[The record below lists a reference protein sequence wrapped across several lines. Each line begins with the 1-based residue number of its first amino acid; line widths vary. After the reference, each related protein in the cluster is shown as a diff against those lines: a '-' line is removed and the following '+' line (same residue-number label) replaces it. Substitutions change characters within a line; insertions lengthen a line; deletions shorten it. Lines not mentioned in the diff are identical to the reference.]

1 MEQTWK
7 YQWQNNAI
15 FKAFWT
21 QSWNVFLNCWSQE
34 GCTQFSARSSY
45 KGEGLSYGKKSLAG
59 ELNFQ
64 LEHFQNTW
72 NPDIF
77 KLHGAIFTRGSTK
90 QRPYYNYILMFQL
103 HESRMT
109 YNCSSFTSVNP
120 DYEKWLLIW
129 QLAEREVPKNKTKL
143 ALLDIFLGM
152 HECRTIRIL
161 TIHIEPGSLI
171 HYNMLHDLKKST
183 SLLIYSWKYQL
194 PQSGR
199 KNATISSVRLTLLA
213 LHEIT

>member
-1 MEQTWK
+1 MEQ
-7 YQWQNNAI
+7 YLQVDQ
-15 FKAFWT
+15 
-21 QSWNVFLNCWSQE
+21 LNSTLIIYSCFSFMNQE
-34 GCTQFSARSSY
+34 WPIIVVV
-45 KGEGLSYGKKSLAG
+45 SL
-59 ELNFQ
+59 
-64 LEHFQNTW
+64 
-72 NPDIF
+72 
-77 KLHGAIFTRGSTK
+77 
-90 QRPYYNYILMFQL
+90 
-103 HESRMT
+103 
-109 YNCSSFTSVNP
+109 VNS

-171 HYNMLHDLKKST
+171 HCNMLHDLKKST
-183 SLLIYSWKYQL
+183 SLLIYSWKHQL

-213 LHEIT
+213 LHGIT